1 MIDRY
6 ENFAALAAQ
15 EQEGTHY
22 RIHAIQRHAPVLIMA
37 PHGGFIEPG
46 THHVADYLAADRYSF
61 YAFETLEPRA
71 RGKGMHITSRRF
83 DEPRALALVAHAGI
97 VITVH
102 GRKDKDDAW
111 SAWVGGLHD
120 PLRDAIT
127 TALDEAGLAAKAV
140 GAGHPLA
147 GRDADNIC
155 NRGRRGAG
163 IQLELPARLRQL
175 LVADIKPR
183 RAFVDA
189 IHGALA
195 HCRLDADPQQ
205 RLKT

>member
-15 EQEGTHY
+15 EREGTHY
-22 RIHAIQRHAPVLIMA
+22 RVHAIQRHSPVLIMA

-46 THHVADYLAADRYSF
+46 THYVADYLAGDRHSCYV
-61 YAFETLEPRA
+61 FETLEPRA

-83 DEPRALALVAHAGI
+83 DEPRALALVTAAQI
-97 VITVH
+97 VVTVH

-127 TALDEAGLAAKAV
+127 AALDEAGLAAKAV
-140 GAGHPLA
+140 GDGHPLA

-155 NRGRRGAG
+155 NRGRAGAG

-175 LVADIKPR
+175 LVADPEPR
-183 RAFVDA
+183 QAFVRAVHD
-189 IHGALA
+189 ALA
-195 HCRLDADPQQ
+195 RYGHDQA
-205 RLKT
+205 